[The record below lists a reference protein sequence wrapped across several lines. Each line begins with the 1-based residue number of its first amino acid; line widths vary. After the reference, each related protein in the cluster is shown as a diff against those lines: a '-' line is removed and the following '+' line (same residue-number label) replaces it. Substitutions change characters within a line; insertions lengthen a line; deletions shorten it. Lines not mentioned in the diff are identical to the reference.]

1 MVVRRM
7 SQRYWANQEERAAAA
22 VSSAGASPSG
32 ATGAAVGSIASKVA
46 DNDKAMLD
54 LQRRVEGEYVEAV
67 CVSHMQR
74 KVIFVYSLWNREGS
88 AIKLCPSIS
97 GS

>member
-22 VSSAGASPSG
+22 VSSAGVPSTG
-32 ATGAAVGSIASKVA
+32 EAGAAVGSVASRVA

-54 LQRRVEGEYVEAV
+54 LQRRVEGEYVGT
-67 CVSHMQR
+67 VSMR
-74 KVIFVYSLWNREGS
+74 RALVFVHSF
-88 AIKLCPSIS
+88 
-97 GS
+97 

>member
-22 VSSAGASPSG
+22 VLSGGSAASSGTAAAAGSMASR
-32 ATGAAVGSIASKVA
+32 VA

-54 LQRRVEGEYVEAV
+54 LQRRVEGD
-67 CVSHMQR
+67 
-74 KVIFVYSLWNREGS
+74 
-88 AIKLCPSIS
+88 
-97 GS
+97 

>member
-22 VSSAGASPSG
+22 VSSAGPSSSG
-32 ATGAAVGSIASKVA
+32 AAGAAVGSVASSVA

-54 LQRRVEGEYVEAV
+54 LQRRVEGEYVQAV
-67 CVSHMQR
+67 C
-74 KVIFVYSLWNREGS
+74 
-88 AIKLCPSIS
+88 IS
-97 GS
+97 NTQL